1 MQEFAFELALCAHL
15 ERPDRIVGR
24 QLGAAVRGRRVV
36 DVCLVEPGPE
46 FDRRAAITPQTIPPL
61 AIESAVGPGTARPV
75 AEAFDCHPERAR
87 AVAERAVELGFFER
101 ERTGASAAV
110 RGTVRYPEEWFD
122 SLVGIEN
129 KPDLDRPGDLRDQLR
144 IDASLGLFDEVVLAT
159 ETYVTGAHLNRL
171 PDPVGV
177 WRFDPETGEREVV
190 REPES
195 LDTDGPGIE
204 LLDREPGRAEVRPV
218 TAAEKRRQ
226 RRRIAERAYG
236 KGWRTYELPD
246 CRQCRPGEAEPA
258 EHADAGLPWCAW
270 GEELVRPVADCG
282 PSCPGYEPL
291 DAAGEGR
298 DGEDA
303 DGNGADGDRADGSAA
318 VDPDA
323 VRARRS
329 AWEPDPA
336 GVDRRQAGLD
346 QFL

>member
-15 ERPDRIVGR
+15 EGPERVVGR
-24 QLGAAVRGRRVV
+24 QLGAAVHGRRVA

-46 FDRRAAITPQTIPPL
+46 FEGRAAITPETIPPL
-61 AIESAVGPGTARPV
+61 AIESAVGPGTARSV
-75 AEAFDCHPERAR
+75 TDAFDCHPDRAR
-87 AVAERAVELGFFER
+87 AVAQRAVELGFFER
-101 ERTGASAAV
+101 ERAGASTAV
-110 RGTVRYPEEWFD
+110 RATVRYPDDWFD

-129 KPDLDRPGDLRDQLR
+129 KPDLNRPGDLRDQLR
-144 IDASLGLFDEVVLAT
+144 IDASLGVFDEVILAT

-171 PDPVGV
+171 PDAVGV

-195 LDTDGPGIE
+195 LETDGPGIE

-246 CRQCRPGEAEPA
+246 CERCAPGDAEPA
-258 EHADAGLPWCAW
+258 EVADAGLPWCAW

-282 PSCPGYEPL
+282 PACPGYEPV
-291 DAAGEGR
+291 DG
-298 DGEDA
+298 DGEHGDA
-303 DGNGADGDRADGSAA
+303 GDDPPTGDR
-318 VDPDA
+318 DA
-323 VRARRS
+323 IRARRS

-346 QFL
+346 RFL

>member
-1 MQEFAFELALCAHL
+1 MQEFAFELALCARL
-15 ERPDRIVGR
+15 EEPERVVGR
-24 QLGAAVRGRRVV
+24 QLGAAVHGRRVA

-46 FDRRAAITPQTIPPL
+46 FEDRAAITAETIPPL
-61 AIESAVGPGTARPV
+61 AIESAVGPGTARSV
-75 AEAFDCHPERAR
+75 TDAFDCHPDRAR
-87 AVAERAVELGFFER
+87 AIAERAVELGYFER
-101 ERTGASAAV
+101 ERAGSSTAV
-110 RGTVRYPEEWFD
+110 RATVRYPDDWFD

-144 IDASLGLFDEVVLAT
+144 IDASLGVFDEVILAT

-171 PDPVGV
+171 PDAVGV

-190 REPES
+190 REPEP

-218 TAAEKRRQ
+218 TADEKRRQ

-236 KGWRTYELPD
+236 KGWRTYEPPD
-246 CRQCRPGEAEPA
+246 CERCVPGDAEPVA
-258 EHADAGLPWCAW
+258 FADAGLPWCAW
-270 GEELVRPVADCG
+270 GDEIVRPVADCG
-282 PSCPGYEPL
+282 PTCPGYEPVDG
-291 DAAGEGR
+291 DADTDE
-298 DGEDA
+298 DGEPPVA
-303 DGNGADGDRADGSAA
+303 DS
-318 VDPDA
+318 DA

-346 QFL
+346 RFL

>member
-15 ERPDRIVGR
+15 ERPDRVVGR
-24 QLGAAVRGRRVV
+24 QLGAAVHGRRVA

-46 FDRRAAITPQTIPPL
+46 FDRRAAVTPHTIPPL
-61 AIESAVGPGTARPV
+61 AIESDAGPGTARPV
-75 AEAFDCHPERAR
+75 AEAFDCHPDRAR

-101 ERTGASAAV
+101 EREGASTAV
-110 RGTVRYPEEWFD
+110 RQTVRYPEQWFD

-171 PDPVGV
+171 PDAVGV

-190 REPES
+190 REPEP
-195 LDTDGPGIE
+195 LATDGPGIE

-246 CRQCRPGEAEPA
+246 CERCAPSDAEPA
-258 EHADAGLPWCAW
+258 DLADARLPWCAW
-270 GEELVRPVADCG
+270 TDGLVRPVADCG
-282 PSCPGYEPL
+282 PTCPGYEPV
-291 DAAGEGR
+291 
-298 DGEDA
+298 DGGDS
-303 DGNGADGDRADGSAA
+303 DGDAEGVPPSEG
-318 VDPDA
+318 PEA

-346 QFL
+346 RFL

>member
-1 MQEFAFELALCAHL
+1 VQEFAFELALCAHL
-15 ERPDRIVGR
+15 EAPERVVGR
-24 QLGAAVRGRRVV
+24 QLGAAVHGRRVA
-36 DVCLVEPGPE
+36 DVCLVEPGAE
-46 FDRRAAITPQTIPPL
+46 FERRAAITPDTIPPL
-61 AIESAVGPGTARPV
+61 AIESAVGPGTARSV
-75 AEAFDCHPERAR
+75 TDAFDCHPDRAR
-87 AVAERAVELGFFER
+87 AIAERAVELGFFER
-101 ERTGASAAV
+101 ERAGASTAV
-110 RGTVRYPEEWFD
+110 RATVRYPDGWFD

-190 REPES
+190 REPEP
-195 LDTDGPGIE
+195 LDAEGPGIE

-218 TAAEKRRQ
+218 TADEKRRQ

-246 CRQCRPGEAEPA
+246 CGRCVPSDAEPA
-258 EHADAGLPWCAW
+258 ALADAGLPWCAW
-270 GEELVRPVADCG
+270 GEEVVRPVADCG
-282 PSCPGYEPL
+282 PTCPGYEAVEGD
-291 DAAGEGR
+291 DAE
-298 DGEDA
+298 
-303 DGNGADGDRADGSAA
+303 RADAGS
-318 VDPDA
+318 DPSADDPEA

-346 QFL
+346 RFL